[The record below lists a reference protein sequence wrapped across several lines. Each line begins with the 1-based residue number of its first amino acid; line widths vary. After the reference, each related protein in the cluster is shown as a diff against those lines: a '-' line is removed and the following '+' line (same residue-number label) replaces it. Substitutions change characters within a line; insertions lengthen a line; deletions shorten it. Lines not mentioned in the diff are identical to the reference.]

1 MICLFVTLKN
11 DFGRGFIA
19 SEGSASE
26 DENEPIEDDEEL
38 LSPLP
43 SEDELNDSDDN
54 DHGSSRNYKESKRKI
69 SDSPSPKK
77 EKKKKDKKK
86 KQKKDREVKE
96 EINPP
101 TINSQKT
108 KRKRI
113 FSEDSDDVLFEEKT
127 EPNKSSQNKR
137 LKKNSDDEEVKEEP
151 INDVNPTSQSD
162 QKKSKSN
169 KHGKKD
175 KKVDSSLPADQ
186 KEEAEETMQSPT
198 NSSNLTKQQRKW
210 LKFREKK
217 KQIKI
222 DRKLEPLE
230 SSNIVSYPSDDD
242 VLVDSDED

>member
-1 MICLFVTLKN
+1 M
-11 DFGRGFIA
+11 
-19 SEGSASE
+19 
-26 DENEPIEDDEEL
+26 
-38 LSPLP
+38 
-43 SEDELNDSDDN
+43 
-54 DHGSSRNYKESKRKI
+54 
-69 SDSPSPKK
+69 DSPSPKK

-101 TINSQKT
+101 TINSKKT

-127 EPNKSSQNKR
+127 EPSKTSQNKR
-137 LKKNSDDEEVKEEP
+137 LKKNSDGEEVKEEP

-169 KHGKKD
+169 NHSKKD
-175 KKVDSSLPADQ
+175 KEVDSSLPADQ
-186 KEEAEETMQSPT
+186 KEEAEETIQSPT
-198 NSSNLTKQQRKW
+198 SSSNLTKQQRKW

-242 VLVDSDED
+242 DVLVDSDED